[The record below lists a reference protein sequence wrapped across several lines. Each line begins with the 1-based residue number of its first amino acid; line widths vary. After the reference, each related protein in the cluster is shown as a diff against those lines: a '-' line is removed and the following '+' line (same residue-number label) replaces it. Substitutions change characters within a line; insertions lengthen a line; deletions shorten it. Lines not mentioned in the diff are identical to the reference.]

1 MISRSQRQ
9 KLRSLWFAVAIL
21 LLGCT
26 VRLAVYDYFGLD
38 GDDVYSMLVSRN
50 DPATLINGLLALRL
64 DIHPPLHYLLLK
76 GWISVA
82 GDGLLALRTMNMLL
96 DLLTSAMLIR
106 LLIRLFSRQAGLI
119 AGVLWIFAPALIWSA
134 YLIRMYTLL
143 ALCITGSLWCLFEAV
158 RPTRNQYRFHMQQPI
173 APALSPTQAE
183 AHSSGGKG

>member
-1 MISRSQRQ
+1 MISRHQRQ
-9 KLRSLWFAVAIL
+9 KLRTLWFAVAIL

-26 VRLAVYDYFGLD
+26 VRLAVNDYFGLD
-38 GDDVYSMLVSRN
+38 GDDVYSMFVWRN

-106 LLIRLFSRQAGLI
+106 LVSRLFSRQAGLM
-119 AGVLWIFAPALIWSA
+119 AGVLWVFAPAPIWSA
-134 YLIRMYTLL
+134 YLIPMYTLL
-143 ALCITGSLWCLFEAV
+143 SLRLTGIVCC
-158 RPTRNQYRFHMQQPI
+158 
-173 APALSPTQAE
+173 
-183 AHSSGGKG
+183 